1 MLVNDTFPFQV
12 MALPDALLTPER
24 QFGILADV
32 GGLEHYY
39 ALFEKYG
46 YGGTGASWVEH
57 IQTIIEEF
65 QPELLDHLEF
75 EEGGEAF
82 FAYADSQPAVEQ
94 FLALLLPIFGSLPS
108 LQKYLSQADPE
119 DFFE

>member
-1 MLVNDTFPFQV
+1 MNNTLPFQV
-12 MALPDALLTPER
+12 MALPAALRTEER

-32 GGLEHYY
+32 GNLEDYY

-46 YGGTGASWVEH
+46 YGGTGQSWVEH

-75 EEGGEAF
+75 EAQSEVF
-82 FAYADSQPAVEQ
+82 FAYADSQDAVTRFME
-94 FLALLLPIFGSLPS
+94 LLLPIFGSLPG
-108 LQKYLSQADPE
+108 LQKYLQQTDPE